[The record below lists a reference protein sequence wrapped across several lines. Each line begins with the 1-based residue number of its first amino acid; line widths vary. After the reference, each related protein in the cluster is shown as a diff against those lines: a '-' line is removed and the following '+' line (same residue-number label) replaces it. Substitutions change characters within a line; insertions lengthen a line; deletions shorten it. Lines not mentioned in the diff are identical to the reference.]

1 MSPHLSHL
9 FVSVRDLHATH
20 RFYVDQLG
28 LEVLVGGPDRT
39 YMRLGGGGG
48 FHIGF
53 EAIPAAAIA
62 TDGIEIVIRVEDVDA
77 VHARL
82 SAAGVAFDGPRPT
95 RSGAPVTSGCATRP
109 ATGSRSTRPTAPGPR
124 ERRGSRPRG
133 RERDRG
139 PDAGRAGLPRLA
151 RAAVPGR
158 ARGPPG
164 AGATPAPPRSPP
176 VPSSTS
182 SPRPRRSGRIRRG
195 GWPRRR
201 PTSSTGGSRSPA
213 RPSRR

>member
-20 RFYVDQLG
+20 RFYVEKLG

-53 EAIPAAAIA
+53 EAIPEAANP

-82 SAAGVAFDGPRPT
+82 SAAGVAFDAPPADQVWGARHAWLRDPT
-95 RSGAPVTSGCATRP
+95 GYRVSLYSTDGPVTP
-109 ATGSRSTRPTAPGPR
+109 
-124 ERRGSRPRG
+124 
-133 RERDRG
+133 
-139 PDAGRAGLPRLA
+139 
-151 RAAVPGR
+151 
-158 ARGPPG
+158 
-164 AGATPAPPRSPP
+164 
-176 VPSSTS
+176 
-182 SPRPRRSGRIRRG
+182 
-195 GWPRRR
+195 
-201 PTSSTGGSRSPA
+201 
-213 RPSRR
+213 